1 MEYKTKR
8 GVYLDLSKSPWQ
20 YKAKDGT
27 VLRFASE
34 KKLQMFKSF
43 VQLAGVKIDR
53 AFDIA
58 GDLQA
63 TIDTKTMLR
72 CMAAVEKSIYKEG
85 SESWRK
91 RRVSKK

>member
-1 MEYKTKR
+1 MQYKTKR
-8 GVYLDLSKSPWQ
+8 GVYIDLSKSPWT
-20 YKAKDGT
+20 YRAKDGT

-34 KKLQMFKSF
+34 KKLQMFCSF
-43 VQLAGVKIDR
+43 IALAGAKIDR

-58 GDLQA
+58 GDLQS

-72 CMAAVEKSIYKEG
+72 CMAAVEKSIYKEE
-85 SESWRK
+85 SEKWRT